1 MLNQHDKILK
11 WGQEVQKNQPEAGLV
26 LDELQVKLA
35 AIINKEVLSSSFS
48 LFYNNFEEDE
58 SNQQNSLT

>member
-35 AIINKEVLSSSFS
+35 ATINKVVRLSSG
-48 LFYNNFEEDE
+48 LFYNKSEENAN
-58 SNQQNSLT
+58 NQQKSLT